1 MTQDRAPNVKLFA
14 IVVAATVLA
23 TGLARVSAL
32 AQPQGPSNA
41 LQGFS
46 TNRDKPVNIKAASLE
61 VRDKEKVATFSG
73 GVHVV
78 QGDTD
83 MRCKTLVV
91 YYEDNSKDGK
101 DAVKTAQPGPAG
113 NNQIRRME
121 ARDSVVVTQKDQVA
135 YGDRGDFDMRT
146 NTVVLTGKVVV
157 VKGKDVLRGERLVV
171 NLTDGVSKMEG
182 GRAPIEAMFEPKSK
196 SDEKSDQKS
205 AQKSDQKSAPGQ
217 PGQPPRKK

>member
-1 MTQDRAPNVKLFA
+1 MTHDRAPNAKLFA
-14 IVVAATVLA
+14 IVMAATLLATVLP
-23 TGLARVSAL
+23 RFSAL
-32 AQPQGPSNA
+32 AQQGPSNA

-73 GVHVV
+73 DVHVV

-83 MRCKTLVV
+83 MQCKTLVV
-91 YYEDNSKDGK
+91 YYEDNSKDSK
-101 DAVKTAQPGPAG
+101 DSVKAAQPGPAG
-113 NNQIRRME
+113 QIRRME
-121 ARDSVVVTQKDQVA
+121 ARGNVVVTQKDQIA

-157 VKGKDVLRGERLVV
+157 TKGKDVMRGERLVV

-182 GRAPIEAMFEPKSK
+182 GRVPMEAMFESKSK
-196 SDEKSDQKS
+196 SEQKS
-205 AQKSDQKSAPGQ
+205 EQKSTSGLPTPPG
-217 PGQPPRKK
+217 RKK

>member
-1 MTQDRAPNVKLFA
+1 MTQDRAANVKLFA

-23 TGLARVSAL
+23 GATALPRVSAL

-61 VRDKEKVATFSG
+61 VRDKDKVATFSG

-91 YYEDNSKDGK
+91 FYEDDSKGSK

-121 ARDSVVVTQKDQVA
+121 ARDNVVVTQKDQIA

-196 SDEKSDQKS
+196 SEQKSD
-205 AQKSDQKSAPGQ
+205 QKSDQKSASGPPSQ
-217 PGQPPRKK
+217 PARKK

>member
-1 MTQDRAPNVKLFA
+1 MTHDRAPNAKLFA
-14 IVVAATVLA
+14 IVMAATLLATVLP
-23 TGLARVSAL
+23 RVSAL
-32 AQPQGPSNA
+32 AQQGPSNA

-73 GVHVV
+73 DVHVV

-83 MRCKTLVV
+83 MQCKTLVV
-91 YYEDNSKDGK
+91 YYEDNSKDSK
-101 DAVKTAQPGPAG
+101 DSVKAAQPGPAG
-113 NNQIRRME
+113 QIRRME
-121 ARDSVVVTQKDQVA
+121 ARGNVVVTQKDQIA

-157 VKGKDVLRGERLVV
+157 TKGKDVMRGERLVV

-182 GRAPIEAMFEPKSK
+182 GRVPMEAMFESKSK
-196 SDEKSDQKS
+196 SEQKS
-205 AQKSDQKSAPGQ
+205 EQKSTSGLPTLPG
-217 PGQPPRKK
+217 RKK

>member
-1 MTQDRAPNVKLFA
+1 MTQDRAPNVKLLA

-23 TGLARVSAL
+23 VATALPRVSAF

-73 GVHVV
+73 DVHVV

-91 YYEDNSKDGK
+91 YYEDNSKDSK
-101 DAVKTAQPGPAG
+101 ESVKAAQPGPAG
-113 NNQIRRME
+113 SSQIRRME
-121 ARDSVVVTQKDQVA
+121 ARGSVVVTQKDQVA
-135 YGDRGDFDMRT
+135 TGDRGDFDMRT
-146 NTVVLTGKVVV
+146 NTVVLSGKVVV
-157 VKGKDVLRGERLVV
+157 TKGQDMLRG
-171 NLTDGVSKMEG
+171 
-182 GRAPIEAMFEPKSK
+182 
-196 SDEKSDQKS
+196 
-205 AQKSDQKSAPGQ
+205 
-217 PGQPPRKK
+217 